1 MNLSLTL
8 PIFLMPILPS
18 LVSLRAVDAWIPAS
32 KLDQHYLPV
41 FAAQHE
47 HDERRK
53 NGRIATT
60 ATADR
65 RQLLKAIWRNA
76 VTTSTVALV
85 DIAAVSTPGRSWAS
99 SDGGDDKVEGLACQ
113 IGNKKLKRKISDVR
127 EAVEMTVQ
135 ASSVQAWPSAAE
147 SINDTMLDESKLSSL
162 LLESC
167 ASASADKKQEATITE
182 ILEGVRTMRS
192 KLANGVDKLA
202 TEDAMAIMSLGTTT
216 RSNIDLLFDL

>member
-1 MNLSLTL
+1 MKLSPSLL
-8 PIFLMPILPS
+8 PTIAS

-32 KLDQHYLPV
+32 KLDQHLQV

-47 HDERRK
+47 EDESK

-65 RQLLKAIWRNA
+65 RQLLEAIWRSA
-76 VTTSTVALV
+76 ITTSSTVVLV
-85 DIAAVSTPGRSWAS
+85 DIAVVSTPGRAWAS
-99 SDGGDDKVEGLACQ
+99 SDGGDDKVEDLACR

-135 ASSVQAWPSAAE
+135 ASSVQAWPSAAD
-147 SINDTMLDESKLSSL
+147 SINDSMLDESKLSSL

-167 ASASADKKQEATITE
+167 ASADKKQEAAITE
-182 ILEGVRTMRS
+182 ILEAVRTMRS

>member
-1 MNLSLTL
+1 MKLSPSLL
-8 PIFLMPILPS
+8 PTITS

-32 KLDQHYLPV
+32 KLDQHSQV
-41 FAAQHE
+41 FAAQHGE
-47 HDERRK
+47 EDESK
-53 NGRIATT
+53 NGRTATT

-65 RQLLKAIWRNA
+65 RQLLEAIWRSA
-76 VTTSTVALV
+76 ITTSSTVALV
-85 DIAAVSTPGRSWAS
+85 DIAAVSTPARAWVS
-99 SDGGDDKVEGLACQ
+99 SDGGGDDKVEDLACR

-147 SINDTMLDESKLSSL
+147 SINDAILDESNLSSL

-167 ASASADKKQEATITE
+167 ASADKKQEAAIKE
-182 ILEGVRTMRS
+182 ILRGVRAIRS
-192 KLANGVDKLA
+192 KLANDKLA

>member
-1 MNLSLTL
+1 MKLSPSLL
-8 PIFLMPILPS
+8 PTITS

-32 KLDQHYLPV
+32 KLDQHSQV
-41 FAAQHE
+41 FAAQHGE
-47 HDERRK
+47 EDESKNRRT
-53 NGRIATT
+53 ATT

-65 RQLLKAIWRNA
+65 RQLLEAIWRSA
-76 VTTSTVALV
+76 IATSSTVALV
-85 DIAAVSTPGRSWAS
+85 DIAAVSTPARAWTS
-99 SDGGDDKVEGLACQ
+99 SDSGDDNVEDLSCR

-147 SINDTMLDESKLSSL
+147 SINDAILDESNLSSL

-167 ASASADKKQEATITE
+167 ASADKKQEAAIKE
-182 ILEGVRTMRS
+182 ILRGVRAIRS
-192 KLANGVDKLA
+192 KLANDKLA

>member
-1 MNLSLTL
+1 MKLS
-8 PIFLMPILPS
+8 PS
-18 LVSLRAVDAWIPAS
+18 LLTTITSLASLRAVDAWIPAS
-32 KLDQHYLPV
+32 KLDQHSQV
-41 FAAQHE
+41 FAAQHGE
-47 HDERRK
+47 DESK
-53 NGRIATT
+53 NGRTATT

-65 RQLLKAIWRNA
+65 RQLLKAIWRSA
-76 VTTSTVALV
+76 ITTSSTVALV
-85 DIAAVSTPGRSWAS
+85 DIAAVSTPARAWVS
-99 SDGGDDKVEGLACQ
+99 SDGGGDDKVEDLACRM
-113 IGNKKLKRKISDVR
+113 GNKKLKRKISDVR

-147 SINDTMLDESKLSSL
+147 SINDVMLDEPNLSSL

-167 ASASADKKQEATITE
+167 ASADKKQEAAIKE
-182 ILEGVRTMRS
+182 ILRGVRAIRS

>member
-1 MNLSLTL
+1 MKLSPSLL
-8 PIFLMPILPS
+8 PTIAT
-18 LVSLRAVDAWIPAS
+18 LVSLRPVDAWIPAS
-32 KLDQHYLPV
+32 KLDQHLQV
-41 FAAQHE
+41 FAAQHGE
-47 HDERRK
+47 EDESK
-53 NGRIATT
+53 NGRTATT

-65 RQLLKAIWRNA
+65 RQLLEAIWRSA
-76 VTTSTVALV
+76 ITTSSTVALV
-85 DIAAVSTPGRSWAS
+85 DIAAVSTPARAWVS
-99 SDGGDDKVEGLACQ
+99 SDGGGDDKVEDLACR

-147 SINDTMLDESKLSSL
+147 SINDVMLDESNLSSL

-167 ASASADKKQEATITE
+167 APADKKQEASITE
-182 ILEGVRTMRS
+182 ILRGVRTIRS
-192 KLANGVDKLA
+192 KLANDKLA

>member
-8 PIFLMPILPS
+8 PLFLMPILAS
-18 LVSLRAVDAWIPAS
+18 LVSLQAVDAWIPAS
-32 KLDQHYLPV
+32 KLDQHLPV

-85 DIAAVSTPGRSWAS
+85 DIGAISTPGRAWAS
-99 SDGGDDKVEGLACQ
+99 SDGGDDKVQGLTACQ

-147 SINDTMLDESKLSSL
+147 SINDAILDESNLSSL

-167 ASASADKKQEATITE
+167 ASADKKQEAAIKE
-182 ILEGVRTMRS
+182 ILRGVRAIRS
-192 KLANGVDKLA
+192 KLANDKLA

>member
-1 MNLSLTL
+1 MKLSPSLL
-8 PIFLMPILPS
+8 PTITS

-32 KLDQHYLPV
+32 KLDQHSQV

-47 HDERRK
+47 EDESK
-53 NGRIATT
+53 NRRIATT

-65 RQLLKAIWRNA
+65 RQLLEAIWRSA
-76 VTTSTVALV
+76 ITTSSTVALV
-85 DIAAVSTPGRSWAS
+85 DIVAVSTPARAWAS
-99 SDGGDDKVEGLACQ
+99 SDGGGDKVEDLACR

-167 ASASADKKQEATITE
+167 ASADKKQEAAITE
-182 ILEGVRTMRS
+182 ILRGVRAMRS
-192 KLANGVDKLA
+192 KLANGKLA